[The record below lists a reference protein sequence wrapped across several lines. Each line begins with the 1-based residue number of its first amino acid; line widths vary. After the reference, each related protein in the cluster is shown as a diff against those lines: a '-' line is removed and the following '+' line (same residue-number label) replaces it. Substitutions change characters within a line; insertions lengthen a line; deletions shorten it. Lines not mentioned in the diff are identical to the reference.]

1 MRIYMQTQPSPEQP
15 LRFYQLQIQQDLL
28 GGWIV
33 VRESGVQ
40 GARGQVTSEH
50 FDLHEEAIKRLTH
63 FRDMQIKR
71 GYRIVFREGDQI
83 EDE

>member
-1 MRIYMQTQPSPEQP
+1 MQNQPSPEQP

-40 GARGQVTSEH
+40 GSRGQVTSEH
-50 FDLHEEAIKRLTH
+50 FDQREEAEQRLIH

-71 GYRIVFREGDQI
+71 GYRIVYREGAQLDS
-83 EDE
+83 D